1 MRHPVQVYLNQ
12 ERLIMFWAIALIG
25 IGTTAPSVTYIGQF
39 QEQAVCQAALQDLQ
53 KQQFKGTCVQ
63 IQQAPTTKK

>member
-1 MRHPVQVYLNQ
+1 
-12 ERLIMFWAIALIG
+12 MFWAIALIG

-39 QEQAVCQAALQDLQ
+39 EQQAICQAALQDLQ

>member
-1 MRHPVQVYLNQ
+1 
-12 ERLIMFWAIALIG
+12 MFWAIALIG

-39 QEQAVCQAALQDLQ
+39 EQQVMCQAALQDLQ

-63 IQQAPTTKK
+63 IQQAPATKK

>member
-1 MRHPVQVYLNQ
+1 
-12 ERLIMFWAIALIG
+12 MFWAIALIG

-39 QEQAVCQAALQDLQ
+39 EQQATCQAALQDLQ

-63 IQQAPTTKK
+63 LQGASSTTKK

>member
-1 MRHPVQVYLNQ
+1 
-12 ERLIMFWAIALIG
+12 MFWAIALIG

-39 QEQAVCQAALQDLQ
+39 EQQATCQAALQDLQ

-63 IQQAPTTKK
+63 IQQASSTKK

>member
-1 MRHPVQVYLNQ
+1 
-12 ERLIMFWAIALIG
+12 MFWAIVLIG
-25 IGTTAPSVTYIGQF
+25 SGITAPAVVYVGQF
-39 QEQAVCQAALQDLQ
+39 QEQSVCQAALQDLQ